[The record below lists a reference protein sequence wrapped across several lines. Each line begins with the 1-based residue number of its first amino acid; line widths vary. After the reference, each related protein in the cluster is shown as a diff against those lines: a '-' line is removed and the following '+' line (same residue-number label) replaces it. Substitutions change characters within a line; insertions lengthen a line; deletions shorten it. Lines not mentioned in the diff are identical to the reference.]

1 MSETVVYTV
10 AREGA
15 PATPV
20 GDGWHASA
28 GNVHSALRAAVEVAC
43 ELHRTTRGEHHVVR
57 EERVR
62 NEGAPP
68 STRTV
73 FSTRTGG

>member
-15 PATPV
+15 PSVALGEGWTAPV
-20 GDGWHASA
+20 DNARGAFG
-28 GNVHSALRAAVEVAC
+28 AAVETARR
-43 ELHRTTRGEHHVVR
+43 LHKSTLGEHHVVR

-62 NEGAPP
+62 NQGGAP
-68 STRTV
+68 SERTV
-73 FSTRTGG
+73 FSTRTSV